1 MRTESDS
8 FSFDITGV
16 QIDDKA
22 RAMSKIEVDVEEVE
36 DEEDVYEEEEG
47 QSLPLVRRLTRVST
61 KPAYLDDYVLFADI
75 ECEKLLMI

>member
-1 MRTESDS
+1 MHRH
-8 FSFDITGV
+8 V
-16 QIDDKA
+16 HRLRDDPVV
-22 RAMSKIEVDVEEVE
+22 IVE

-47 QSLPLVRRLTRVST
+47 QSLPLVRRSTRVST